1 MQLITRCNTEE
12 GNGPALIPGEWQY
25 SLSFHVTEDPLPTPP
40 PPNKK
45 AFASKLLLKVFISRT
60 YRQKFNYCLQNIE
73 IN

>member
-1 MQLITRCNTEE
+1 MDQLQFQGS
-12 GNGPALIPGEWQY
+12 GNAPYHFMLLKTP
-25 SLSFHVTEDPLPTPP
+25 FPPTPPP

>member
-1 MQLITRCNTEE
+1 MDQLQFQGSGNT
-12 GNGPALIPGEWQY
+12 PYHFML
-25 SLSFHVTEDPLPTPP
+25 LKTPFPPHP

-45 AFASKLLLKVFISRT
+45 AFASKLLLKVCISRT